1 MRSVLKAS
9 LRADKVHDAVS
20 APSYDGGMSLDPVP
34 ALYAMLHSG
43 DQAHMA
49 QAIEMMHALELS
61 SEALTERVE
70 RLLRANHTAQ
80 KRAGRSALGGG
91 SAAPDRAPRQ
101 EAKRRVS
108 AALEGAGPRGRAWTQ
123 SPADGAARL

>member
-9 LRADKVHDAVS
+9 LGSDKVHDAGS
-20 APSYDGGMSLDPVP
+20 DPSYDGCMSLDPVP

-43 DQAHMA
+43 GQTHMA
-49 QAIEMMHALELS
+49 QNIEMMHALELS
-61 SEALTERVE
+61 SEALTERGE

-80 KRAGRSALGGG
+80 KLAGLSALGVG

-101 EAKRRVS
+101 EAPRRVS

-123 SPADGAARL
+123 PPADGAARL